1 MVNHLRVSLLRFTR
15 RCPVCGG
22 PQDVHT
28 SAAGATRIAPRCLPY
43 CRLNNHLLV
52 AGIGTA
58 RRGEQCELDDR
69 LELKGA
75 IA

>member
-1 MVNHLRVSLLRFTR
+1 MNRHRVLLLKFAR

-22 PQDVHT
+22 PQNVHT
-28 SAAGATRIAPRCLPY
+28 SAAGATRITPACLPY

-52 AGIGTA
+52 AGIGVA